1 MTKEIAV
8 RGGGELAKYSPD
20 KYNVLTPV
28 VASQDIPQGARM
40 SVRVVTIDPTPK
52 SGDTYR
58 VADKVCLTKVA
69 IERMAAAAGVSV
81 LEVTR
86 TDDRTI
92 PHVYGFRAR
101 IRVVDPDGLS
111 REASGTKELD
121 YRDGAKDASG
131 STDRAL
137 QQKRKYAAEECASK
151 ALLRAM
157 RSCLAIRSGYKADE
171 LAKPFAIAKL
181 ILDSED
187 ADAKRTLLSNM
198 SSAQAQLYG
207 PADRGSAGP
216 DITVDAG
223 LGSNVDVK
231 DPDVGPD
238 NKPPVDEPTDD
249 DREAVE
255 KMLRDV
261 WEYAKRGGVN
271 ATEFKRIANESGK
284 AREELTK
291 DDVQAIIDKVNVRVT
306 ELAEADDGDEV
317 PY

>member
-8 RGGGELAKYSPD
+8 RGGGELAQYSPD
-20 KYNVLTPV
+20 EFNVLTPV
-28 VASQDIPQGARM
+28 VAQQDIPQGARM
-40 SVRVVTIDPTPK
+40 SIRVVKVDPSPK

-157 RSCLAIRSGYKADE
+157 RSCLAIRSGYTAEE

-198 SSAQAQLYG
+198 SNAQAQLYP
-207 PADRGSAGP
+207 PADRGSVGP
-216 DITVDAG
+216 DIVQEA
-223 LGSNVDVK
+223 K
-231 DPDVGPD
+231 E
-238 NKPPVDEPTDD
+238 EPTDD
-249 DREAVE
+249 EPSE
-255 KMLRDV
+255 KAQAMLEDL
-261 WEYAKRGGVN
+261 WTYAKEQKFPTEEFRRLVRETGKERAEFTVKD
-271 ATEFKRIANESGK
+271 ATAL
-284 AREELTK
+284 A
-291 DDVQAIIDKVNVRVT
+291 DKVSLRVK
-306 ELAEADDGDEV
+306 ELAEGDQPDEV
-317 PY
+317 PF